1 MQSRNALFE
10 LTMLWAIAL
19 ICLAVIAIGS
29 LAVQFAPSI
38 TVNLISKM
46 PIFYNHT
53 VNQDGTVSYPLENLS
68 DTTPQKTELVV
79 LYDTILVVALTG
91 LLFVILIG
99 FIGLPF
105 EDLGLIQ
112 KDTAKNILIKT
123 IIVIPLF
130 IALPVIW
137 DLIAISIHNLTI
149 FLFNPANPS
158 DPYYYPTIVFSKV
171 GNAIEFDSVKKLL
184 DWDEWFSKVLDPG
197 LLVQTVLTDFV
208 FILGKSI
215 LVISVLISMFIVYSV
230 KFILLLILLV
240 MFPIIY
246 ILDMLPW
253 FKWITKSLYNSF
265 TGLVIASLFAAIVFP
280 IAGTYF
286 VSAQDPP
293 LEEWFM
299 GVGVI
304 FLVLTIPIVFS
315 PLLGS
320 LVSQTQRA
328 FDKDVLDPT
337 FATVGSAVT
346 SGGIGAIRS
355 ALQKDNDTEES
366 EGDWMPSHS
375 PNYEEDVTRD
385 SAKMDEYAPARRVN
399 TAKEEFDDST
409 PVSIQTDSRLI
420 ALKNL
425 SDACGGE
432 VKLWSEST
440 PESPEST
447 DHEKINQMLK
457 DPNTTDHIADHILRD
472 KDIYFHDSERRR
484 IARKNLQDAVLRSE
498 SIAEEEK
505 SFKI

>member
-1 MQSRNALFE
+1 M
-10 LTMLWAIAL
+10 
-19 ICLAVIAIGS
+19 CL
-29 LAVQFAPSI
+29 
-38 TVNLISKM
+38 
-46 PIFYNHT
+46 H
-53 VNQDGTVSYPLENLS
+53 
-68 DTTPQKTELVV
+68 
-79 LYDTILVVALTG
+79 
-91 LLFVILIG
+91 
-99 FIGLPF
+99 
-105 EDLGLIQ
+105 
-112 KDTAKNILIKT
+112 KN
-123 IIVIPLF
+123 
-130 IALPVIW
+130 
-137 DLIAISIHNLTI
+137 
-149 FLFNPANPS
+149 
-158 DPYYYPTIVFSKV
+158 
-171 GNAIEFDSVKKLL
+171 
-184 DWDEWFSKVLDPG
+184 
-197 LLVQTVLTDFV
+197 
-208 FILGKSI
+208 
-215 LVISVLISMFIVYSV
+215 
-230 KFILLLILLV
+230 
-240 MFPIIY
+240 
-246 ILDMLPW
+246 
-253 FKWITKSLYNSF
+253 
-265 TGLVIASLFAAIVFP
+265 
-280 IAGTYF
+280 
-286 VSAQDPP
+286 PP

-328 FDKDVLDPT
+328 FDKDVLNPT

-346 SGGIGAIRS
+346 SGGIGAIKS

-366 EGDWMPSHS
+366 EEDWMPSHS

-457 DPNTTDHIADHILRD
+457 DPNTTNHIANHILRD

-484 IARKNLQDAVLRSE
+484 IARKNLQDA
-498 SIAEEEK
+498 SIE
-505 SFKI
+505 I

>member
-184 DWDEWFSKVLDPG
+184 DWDEWFSKVLNPG

-286 VSAQDPP
+286 VSAQ
-293 LEEWFM
+293 
-299 GVGVI
+299 
-304 FLVLTIPIVFS
+304 
-315 PLLGS
+315 
-320 LVSQTQRA
+320 
-328 FDKDVLDPT
+328 
-337 FATVGSAVT
+337 
-346 SGGIGAIRS
+346 
-355 ALQKDNDTEES
+355 
-366 EGDWMPSHS
+366 
-375 PNYEEDVTRD
+375 
-385 SAKMDEYAPARRVN
+385 
-399 TAKEEFDDST
+399 
-409 PVSIQTDSRLI
+409 
-420 ALKNL
+420 
-425 SDACGGE
+425 
-432 VKLWSEST
+432 EST
-440 PESPEST
+440 T
-447 DHEKINQMLK
+447 
-457 DPNTTDHIADHILRD
+457 
-472 KDIYFHDSERRR
+472 
-484 IARKNLQDAVLRSE
+484 
-498 SIAEEEK
+498 
-505 SFKI
+505 